1 MWWLSRRKNGGEGI
15 CNTLNNKGGKKGNSI
30 LEELIWGGGGNVH
43 EHLPTYL
50 TGKPHLENWALGNV
64 L

>member
-1 MWWLSRRKNGGEGI
+1 MGGRGFVILSTI
-15 CNTLNNKGGKKGNSI
+15 KGGKKGNSI